1 MMVITTASIFFIYLV
16 QNIISDNL
24 QMWAKIM
31 TEKTLQL
38 KVAKEE

>member
-16 QNIISDNL
+16 QNIISANL

-38 KVAKEE
+38 KVTKEE